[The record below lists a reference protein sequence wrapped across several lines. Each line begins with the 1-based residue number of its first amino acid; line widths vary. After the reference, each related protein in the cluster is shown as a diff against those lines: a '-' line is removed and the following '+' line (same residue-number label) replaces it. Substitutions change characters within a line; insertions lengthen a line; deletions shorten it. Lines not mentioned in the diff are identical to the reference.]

1 MYIQQSRGDGPDL
14 LIFSFTD
21 SRILAG
27 ASIARIA
34 SP

>member
-1 MYIQQSRGDGPDL
+1 MYIQHSRGDGPDL

-27 ASIARIA
+27 TSIARIA

>member
-1 MYIQQSRGDGPDL
+1 MYVQHSRGGGPDL
-14 LIFSFTD
+14 LIFPFTG

-34 SP
+34 GP

>member
-1 MYIQQSRGDGPDL
+1 MYIQHSRGDGPDL
-14 LIFSFTD
+14 LIFSFAD

-27 ASIARIA
+27 TSIARIA